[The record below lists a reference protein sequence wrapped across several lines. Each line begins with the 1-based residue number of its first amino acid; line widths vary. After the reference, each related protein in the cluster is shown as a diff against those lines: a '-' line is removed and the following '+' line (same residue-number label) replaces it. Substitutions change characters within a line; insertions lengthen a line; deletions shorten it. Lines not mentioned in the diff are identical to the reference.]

1 MDIMESERMKKK
13 IPFRPVKI
21 TSNEC
26 KFPDFGLFP
35 RAAAECRKETIMN
48 KMYDAVM
55 KMETLNFIH
64 IMITLKYI
72 KMENHS
78 LYYIKI

>member
-1 MDIMESERMKKK
+1 MDIMESERMKKE

-26 KFPDFGLFP
+26 KLPNFGLFP

-48 KMYDAVM
+48 KMYDAVIENGNFTRCVM
-55 KMETLNFIH
+55 KL
-64 IMITLKYI
+64 
-72 KMENHS
+72 S
-78 LYYIKI
+78 LAILQIS